1 MDEHKLQMEAT
12 FYQKSNGLHNSIQSQ
27 SRLLVNK
34 ITRTGIDKSFYA
46 ASPCPEVVARPVV
59 CNQLLAP
66 SGSDS
71 DGTRLLTGTP
81 ATMSGGQVNTYPR
94 HVFIKLN
101 EKLMFD
107 GSFQFNS
114 HLYIITLTPMG
125 LLTGTPATMSWIK

>member
-1 MDEHKLQMEAT
+1 MEAT
-12 FYQKSNGLHNSIQSQ
+12 FYQKSNRLQNSIQPW

-34 ITRTGIDKSFYA
+34 ITRTRIDKSFYA

-59 CNQLLAP
+59 HNQLLAP

-94 HVFIKLN
+94 HVFTKLN
-101 EKLMFD
+101 EELLFD
-107 GSFQFNS
+107 RSFKIQ
-114 HLYIITLTPMG
+114 ITLLYTYIS
-125 LLTGTPATMSWIK
+125 LLRLRWDSSPELPRRCLVVK